1 MSSRVARAVA
11 RSYAT
16 LHNSSAGKRYASP
29 LCDLCFSHPSAQQV
43 CPFPCFP
50 TLLPSPHA
58 SAFSNCNAQHG
69 RSIHGM
75 SQYQRFYFVAVVSSI
90 INCPGPRNPRV
101 PEKPI
106 FRWGP
111 HSSPFS
117 IHLGSVDCQKT
128 DSPDR
133 EAVRRHWRWVSHST
147 LDGNAGRRLG
157 GVTGRA
163 PPGDG
168 TSQELR
174 RVSLCTSPGRRDRK
188 AYERRWRETRDSVFA
203 VPSVQL

>member
-1 MSSRVARAVA
+1 MQPSTTRPRERGMRLRFAI
-11 RSYAT
+11 
-16 LHNSSAGKRYASP
+16 YASHIP
-29 LCDLCFSHPSAQQV
+29 QPNRSVRFLVFQLCFRLLMLVRSAIVMLNMGGPSTVCPSA
-43 CPFPCFP
+43 
-50 TLLPSPHA
+50 S
-58 SAFSNCNAQHG
+58 
-69 RSIHGM
+69 
-75 SQYQRFYFVAVVSSI
+75 RFYFIAVVSSI
-90 INCPGPRNPRV
+90 INRPGSRNPRV
-101 PEKPI
+101 PEEPI